1 MQEGLNEPGWKGQ
14 KEWVSLETKAWH
26 RQTPKKKMTANQI
39 TSLKKLEQIE
49 LPAKLLNYFL

>member
-14 KEWVSLETKAWH
+14 KEWVLLETKGWH
-26 RQTPKKKMTANQI
+26 RQKPKKKMTANQI
-39 TSLKKLEQIE
+39 TSLKKLEQLE